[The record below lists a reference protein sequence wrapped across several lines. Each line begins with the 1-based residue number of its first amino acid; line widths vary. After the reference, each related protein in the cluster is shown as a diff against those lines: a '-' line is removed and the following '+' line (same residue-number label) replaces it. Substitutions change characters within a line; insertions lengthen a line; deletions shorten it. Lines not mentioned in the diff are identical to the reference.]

1 MRTRTLVFA
10 ALASIA
16 ALGIAGCGDAPQE
29 LAQKERRYQ
38 GKPDTNPWDSDPSA
52 SLYTTS
58 KWTKG
63 DRASWDAAINT
74 RALNQNEY
82 ARVQ

>member
-1 MRTRTLVFA
+1 MRTLVVA

-16 ALGIAGCGDAPQE
+16 ALGISGCGDPPQE

-38 GKPDTNPWDSDPSA
+38 GKPDANPWDSDPSA

-63 DRASWDAAINT
+63 DRTSWDAAINQ
-74 RALNQNEY
+74 RALGQNEY
-82 ARVQ
+82 VRVQ

>member
-1 MRTRTLVFA
+1 MRARLVIV

-16 ALGIAGCGDAPQE
+16 ARGLAGCGDQPQE

-38 GKPDTNPWDSDPSA
+38 GKPDSNPWDSDPSA

-63 DRASWDAAINT
+63 DRASWDAAINQ
-74 RALNQNEY
+74 RALGQNEY
-82 ARVQ
+82 VRVQ

>member
-1 MRTRTLVFA
+1 MRARLVIV
-10 ALASIA
+10 ALAAIA
-16 ALGIAGCGDAPQE
+16 ALGLAGCGDQPQE

-38 GKPDTNPWDSDPSA
+38 GKPDSNPWDSDPSA

-63 DRASWDAAINT
+63 DRASWDAAINQ
-74 RALNQNEY
+74 RALGQNEY
-82 ARVQ
+82 VRVQ

>member
-1 MRTRTLVFA
+1 MRVRKLVVVA
-10 ALASIA
+10 CASLA
-16 ALGIAGCGDAPQE
+16 ALGLAGCGDQPQE

-38 GKPDTNPWDSDPSA
+38 GKPDSNPWDSDPSA

-63 DRASWDAAINT
+63 DRASWDTAINA
-74 RALNQNEY
+74 RAMNQNEY
-82 ARVQ
+82 ARVR